1 MGIGRTWTPEEELF
15 LEENWGT
22 ASIPVIAERLG
33 RSVAAIKIRAVR
45 LNLGPV
51 LMGGDY
57 VTLNQLSKAIG
68 YDNSGYKIK
77 SWVENRNLPVHK
89 KRVEKCSFR
98 VVYLDEFWE
107 WVEKNRSFIDFS
119 KFPSLALGVEPA
131 WVDKQRKKDRMS
143 NYLQRKDPWTPM
155 EDSRL
160 LSLLAEQRYGYQE
173 LSRLL
178 HRSCGAIQRRCC
190 DLKTKLR
197 PVRVS
202 TNQVWSEASYKILAD
217 GIRNG
222 DGYALIGERIGKSE
236 KAVRGKA
243 YSMYLTED
251 ADKIRHMLGNHPWGH
266 GAPEPTI
273 HQSMVLSG
281 RKKKAQEAISELV
294 GVLIF
299 RRNSLA
305 GWDAY
310 FQRHMCQHWD
320 DAKGCTAGEKE
331 CDSCLSF
338 QRIRPQYCCRCGQT
352 FIERDENKFCAACRL
367 ARKHAAQRKWKRERG
382 DKENVRC

>member
-1 MGIGRTWTPEEELF
+1 MGQGRAWTPAEELL
-15 LEENWGT
+15 LEESWGT
-22 ASIPVIAERLG
+22 VSIPVIAERLG
-33 RSVAAIKIRAVR
+33 RSVAAIKIHAVR

-107 WVEKNRSFIDFS
+107 WAEKNRSFIDFS

-143 NYLQRKDPWTPM
+143 NSLQRKDPWTPM

-251 ADKIRHMLGNHPWGH
+251 ADKIRLMLGNHPWGY

-294 GVLIF
+294 GILIF

-320 DAKGCTAGEKE
+320 DAKGCSAGEKE

-352 FIERDENKFCAACRL
+352 FMERDENRFCAACRL

-382 DKENVRC
+382 NKENDGC